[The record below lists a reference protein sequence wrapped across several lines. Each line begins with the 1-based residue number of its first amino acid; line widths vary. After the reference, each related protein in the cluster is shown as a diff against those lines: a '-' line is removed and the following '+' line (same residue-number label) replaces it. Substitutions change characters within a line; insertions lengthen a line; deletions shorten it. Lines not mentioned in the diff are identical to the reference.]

1 MQHLGRDA
9 RSPVALLKATWQAFN
24 DDKAQRLA
32 AAVAYA
38 AIFSIAPLFIVLVA
52 IVGSVL
58 DARGTHGG
66 HTAALDSLLAN
77 IRANAGQS
85 AATTVRSLIESSF
98 NKPKTGIIAQILGWI
113 FFVLGASGLFA
124 ALQDA
129 LNAIWHVEATRGGW
143 RQMVR
148 DRLASFGMILGVG
161 LLLLLT
167 FVANAALTFAS
178 AHTRDIPI
186 VGNPIVAAVASA
198 LVTLAIATAIFA
210 LLFKVLPDVDIAWRD
225 VWIGAAATAVLFAIG
240 ESLIGIYIAKAGV
253 ASAYGAAGSLLVAL
267 VWIYYS
273 ALILLLGAEFTKV
286 RARHAALS
294 VDAIIRHT
302 SERKRG
308 IDPRAAANDGNVAM
322 HEASFEPFD
331 DEEPDAQ
338 LTPAR

>member
-1 MQHLGRDA
+1 MQNLEHDA

-58 DARGTHGG
+58 DARGAHGG
-66 HTAALDSLLAN
+66 HTAALNSLLAN
-77 IRANAGQS
+77 IRANAGEG
-85 AATTVRSLIESSF
+85 AATTVRSLIETSF
-98 NKPKTGIIAQILGWI
+98 NKPKTGLIAQLLGWI
-113 FFVLGASGLFA
+113 FFILGASGLFA

-143 RQMVR
+143 RQMLR
-148 DRLASFGMILGVG
+148 GRIASFGMILCVG
-161 LLLLLT
+161 FLLLLT
-167 FVANAALTFAS
+167 FVANAAIAFAS

-186 VGNPIVAAVASA
+186 VGNPIVASVAGA
-198 LVTLAIATAIFA
+198 LVTLVIATAIFA

-225 VWIGAAATAVLFAIG
+225 VWVGAAATAMLFAIG
-240 ESLIGIYIAKAGV
+240 ETLIGIYLAKAGV

-273 ALILLLGAEFTKV
+273 ALIFLLGAEFTKV
-286 RARHAALS
+286 RASKATLS
-294 VDAIIRHT
+294 VDAVIRHT
-302 SERKRG
+302 SEQKRG
-308 IDPRAAANDGNVAM
+308 VDPRFAATHGNAAM
-322 HEASFEPFD
+322 HEASFAPDDD
-331 DEEPDAQ
+331 DEPHERLGVAS
-338 LTPAR
+338 